1 MRTYYI
7 TGISGFLGQT
17 VLKEISKEKDYKV
30 FGLVLEND
38 KYIPDLVKQSVNI
51 IYGNILN
58 KDDVDNFLSQ
68 KGEGERIILHI
79 AGRIST
85 VKRGDKLTTLINVDG
100 TKNIVDAANKYKH
113 DKLIYV
119 ASTDALDPKKYGGL
133 VSEQDRFNL
142 EKVKGVYAESKVIAG
157 NYVLDNATM
166 KTVIICPS
174 AIYGPDDKFNSP
186 INTAINMFIKGKMPG
201 YVKGGYDIVDVRDV
215 ARAMYQLI
223 DKGKDKNMYIV
234 SGHHVSVK
242 NLFATCGKVINKKP
256 PRLKIWTP
264 LVYIASPFIELWAKM
279 RHKKPLFSSFSM
291 YCLSLSSNF
300 SKDKIKEAINYQPTE
315 LVTSLKDTIMFY
327 KKEAVSD

>member
-7 TGISGFLGQT
+7 TGISGFLGQAI
-17 VLKEISKEKDYKV
+17 LKEIIKEKEYKV

-38 KYIPDLVKQSVNI
+38 KYIPDLVKIGVNI
-51 IYGNILN
+51 IHGNILN
-58 KDDVDNFLSQ
+58 EKDVENFLSQ
-68 KGEGERIILHI
+68 KGEGERITLHI

-100 TKNIVDAANKYKH
+100 TKNVVNVANKYHH

-119 ASTDALDPKKYGGL
+119 ASTDALDAKKYDEL
-133 VSEQDRFNL
+133 VFEQDRFHL
-142 EKVKGVYAESKVIAG
+142 EKVKGVYAKSKVIAA
-157 NYVLDNATM
+157 NYVLDNAIM
-166 KTVIICPS
+166 KTVLVCPS
-174 AIYGPDDKFNSP
+174 AIYGPEDKFNSP
-186 INTAINMFIKGKMPG
+186 INTAINMYIKGKMPG

-223 DKGKDKNMYIV
+223 DKGEDKNMYIV

-242 NLFATCGKVINKKP
+242 DIFIECGKVINKKP
-256 PRLKIWTP
+256 PRLKIWSP
-264 LVYIASPFIELWAKM
+264 LVYIASPFIELWAKI

-300 SKDKIKEAINYQPTE
+300 SKKKINQSINYQPTPLE
-315 LVTSLKDTIMFY
+315 VSIRDTIMFY
-327 KKEAVSD
+327 QKETVRN